1 MPKFNIARLALV
13 AGIAGLLCAQA
24 PAARAG
30 EDGAKRIAVVNV
42 ASVFGAYKKV
52 KDIEAKLRAQYEP
65 NKKDLE
71 VRRDKLKEME
81 FKIANEIPNG
91 PTNKQQLIT
100 VQDYQRAKF
109 ELEYDFNELAKKV
122 EKNRMEQMRQVLK
135 DIRSA
140 ISEVGKDLNYDMI
153 LRAPEYDE
161 EWKRKDDVEN
171 EDPGAASASELVRRF
186 RENPVL
192 YFSSGVDVTD
202 KVIAKLNAGYH
213 GDAGGDDGKD
223 AGKDAGKAEK

>member
-1 MPKFNIARLALV
+1 MPKFNIVRLALV

-24 PAARAG
+24 PAAHA
-30 EDGAKRIAVVNV
+30 EDAAKRIAVVNV

-71 VRRDKLKEME
+71 VRRDKLKELEVKIGME
-81 FKIANEIPNG
+81 CPNG
-91 PTNKQQLIT
+91 PTNKEQFNR
-100 VQDYQRAKF
+100 VQEYQRAKF
-109 ELEYDFNELAKKV
+109 ELEFDFQELAKKV

-140 ISEVGKDLNYDMI
+140 ITEVGKELSYDMI

-161 EWKRKDDVEN
+161 EWKRKDDADN

-213 GDAGGDDGKD
+213 GESGGEEP
-223 AGKDAGKAEK
+223 KDAGKAEK

>member
-13 AGIAGLLCAQA
+13 AGIAGLLVAQA
-24 PAARAG
+24 SSAQAG

-52 KDIEAKLRAQYEP
+52 KDIEAKLKAQYEP
-65 NKKDLE
+65 NKKDLQTRGE
-71 VRRDKLKEME
+71 KLKELE
-81 FKIANEIPNG
+81 VKIGMEIPNG
-91 PTNKQQLIT
+91 PTNKQQLST
-100 VQDYQRAKF
+100 VQEYQRAKF
-109 ELEYDFNELAKKV
+109 ELEYDYQELARKV

-140 ISEVGKDLNYDMI
+140 ITEVGKDLNYDMI

-161 EWKRKDDVEN
+161 EWKRKDDTEN

-213 GDAGGDDGKD
+213 GDGGADDGKD
-223 AGKDAGKAEK
+223 AGKEEK